1 MMLGIGIEQTP
12 DHALVLRVVLLR
24 LALEKL
30 HAALAERDRDLDPFI
45 PENQV
50 LRVRQEV
57 RDDLWVAEGL
67 VRVPDS
73 LAHRFVFL
81 CARSSAMTRRESAK
95 ASCATAKATPCFSWF
110 SWSLRGSHSNRAFAI
125 GRDYH

>member
-1 MMLGIGIEQTP
+1 MMLGIGIEQPP
-12 DHALVLRVVLLR
+12 DHALILRVVLLR

-73 LAHRFVFL
+73 LAHRFAFL
-81 CARSSAMTRRESAK
+81 CASSST
-95 ASCATAKATPCFSWF
+95 ASQPSC
-110 SWSLRGSHSNRAFAI
+110 GI
-125 GRDYH
+125 GLPR